1 MSQAPI
7 LLFLH
12 GVGDGDRAG
21 KWKTRLDETL
31 LRLGYPKL
39 DNAEVIAPQY
49 AHALKGTDDD
59 HLLPAITHKPLSRD
73 AARQNRRDFER
84 RMAALEFRIGRHE
97 GGAGYVGGDIVVD
110 AALRTPQMEQARKYL
125 GDRQIRAHVL
135 TRILDQLPES
145 GRLVIIGHSLGS
157 VIAADLLPRLP
168 MGLRVTGMVTIG
180 SPLASARF
188 DVDKLRDSLKEPP
201 TNLAWWVNIWNE
213 MDPVVAMRGVSS
225 AFPWMVDFRIRKDVG
240 KRAHSADL
248 YLGINTVGEAI
259 GFGLFGSRSK
269 EIAVADTGV
278 DMALDEVESMA
289 LLALRYAELTRRT
302 LSGDVLDRFTGALRQ
317 VQAMAVAGIRARNAE
332 LNRPMPSAVAALA
345 FDLSD
350 PAAKPP
356 APPLAHRL
364 FKEQAVVPLTVLTTE
379 NILRPFEISVD
390 RNKREIAM
398 IELAAEMGLGTQ
410 FGKDV
415 FAAAKEA
422 KQVLG
427 GAREVNWV
435 KWGAL
440 GAGAALLVVATGG
453 LAMAAGAGLVGAA
466 AITSALAAFGPG
478 GMIGGLVTA
487 GALVTAGGGG
497 IAFGLASPGT
507 TAETLIAVVER
518 QLSAEILRMKQG
530 LDPDPGVWK
539 TLVETEIEV
548 RRQHERLDEFSDES
562 GATLKDL
569 KRKLETLER
578 AIMYLRKNNLDRAS
592 GQAADMYAENALA

>member
-1 MSQAPI
+1 MSQEPI

-21 KWKTRLDETL
+21 VWKTRLNETL
-31 LRLGYPKL
+31 LRLGYPGL
-39 DNAEVIAPQY
+39 PDAEVIAPQY

-59 HLLPAITHKPLSRD
+59 HPLPVVTIKPLSRD

-84 RMAALEFRIGRHE
+84 RMAAVEFRIGRHE
-97 GGAGYVGGDIVVD
+97 SGSGYIGGDIVID
-110 AALRTPQMEQARKYL
+110 AALRAPQMEQARKYL
-125 GDRQIRAHVL
+125 QDRQIRAHVL
-135 TRILDQLPES
+135 TRILDHLPES
-145 GRLVIIGHSLGS
+145 GRLVIVGHSLGS
-157 VIAADLLPRLP
+157 VIAADLLSRLP
-168 MGLRVTGMVTIG
+168 VGLQVTGMVTIG

-188 DVDKLRDSLKEPP
+188 DVDKLRDALKDPP
-201 TNLAWWVNIWNE
+201 TNLAWWLNIWNE

-225 AFPWMVDFRIRKDVG
+225 VFPWMVDFRIRQDLG

-248 YLGINTVGEAI
+248 YLGIDSVGEAI
-259 GFGLFGSRSK
+259 GFGLFGSLSK
-269 EIAVADTGV
+269 EIVVADTGV
-278 DMALDEVESMA
+278 DIALDEVESMA
-289 LLALRYAELTRRT
+289 LLALRYAELTRRG
-302 LSGDVLDRFTGALRQ
+302 LSGDLQDRFTGALRQ
-317 VQAMAVAGIRARNAE
+317 VQAMAVAGIRARNAA
-332 LNRPMPSAVAALA
+332 LSRPMPRAVGALE

-350 PAAKPP
+350 PMATCPE
-356 APPLAHRL
+356 PPLAHRI
-364 FKEQAVVPLTVLTTE
+364 FKEQAIVPLTVLATE

-390 RNKREIAM
+390 RNKRELAM
-398 IELAAEMGLGTQ
+398 TELAAEMGLGTR

-415 FAAAKEA
+415 FAAVKEA
-422 KQVLG
+422 KQVLS

-435 KWGAL
+435 KWGAM

-453 LAMAAGAGLVGAA
+453 MAMAAGAGLVGAA

-507 TAETLIAVVER
+507 TAETLVAVVER
-518 QLSAEILRMKQG
+518 QLAAEIVRLKQG
-530 LDPDPGVWK
+530 LSPDPGVWK

-562 GATLKDL
+562 GATLKEL

-578 AIMYLRKNNLDRAS
+578 AISYLRKNNLERS
-592 GQAADMYAENALA
+592 LAR